1 MEASNV
7 SRKRTEH
14 VPSVL
19 QQHAEE
25 ASFLW
30 LLRSAAVAEPHYSL
44 QDLSVLDTRVEAHI
58 DALRIAGGAGIA
70 TCLEALAN
78 EEAGEAFAAA
88 LLAFERGDAEAVEQ
102 VVRVIERSPAAFAG
116 AASALGWLQLP
127 DALAWISRMTEAR
140 SPTYRRLGIAA
151 YSIHR
156 EDPGPALVRLV
167 EDGEVFVRVR
177 ALRAVGELKRRDLLP
192 VLRAALRSED
202 DAVRFWAAWSA
213 TLLGEQ
219 AGAEHLR
226 TFVHSGKPFAYR
238 AIQLVPRVLRLDDA
252 IGWVKQL
259 ATNAATRRVAVI
271 GSGVVGDPSFIPG
284 LIGLMSVPEYARVAG
299 AAFSM
304 ITGVDLAFEDLEGDR
319 PAGFEAGPT
328 EDPDDENVEMDPD
341 ENLPWPAQGLVRRWW
356 ETNSER
362 FRPGRRYLCG
372 RALDAENCRRV
383 LREGRQ
389 RQRIAAA
396 YELALMNAAEPLFEW
411 RAPAFRQEQWLGRAG
426 A

>member
-1 MEASNV
+1 MPSPDDRAANLMEASNV

-202 DAVRFWAAWSA
+202 DA
-213 TLLGEQ
+213 
-219 AGAEHLR
+219 
-226 TFVHSGKPFAYR
+226 
-238 AIQLVPRVLRLDDA
+238 
-252 IGWVKQL
+252 
-259 ATNAATRRVAVI
+259 
-271 GSGVVGDPSFIPG
+271 
-284 LIGLMSVPEYARVAG
+284 
-299 AAFSM
+299 
-304 ITGVDLAFEDLEGDR
+304 
-319 PAGFEAGPT
+319 
-328 EDPDDENVEMDPD
+328 
-341 ENLPWPAQGLVRRWW
+341 
-356 ETNSER
+356 
-362 FRPGRRYLCG
+362 
-372 RALDAENCRRV
+372 
-383 LREGRQ
+383 
-389 RQRIAAA
+389 
-396 YELALMNAAEPLFEW
+396 
-411 RAPAFRQEQWLGRAG
+411 
-426 A
+426 